1 MKVRDFTGIKNNSP
15 LPNPEHIQVP
25 DDIGDLLNDYT
36 ESLSSMLC
44 ELEEAALDYES
55 GFDRQ
60 EKAAKIRRVLHKI
73 KGESSM
79 VGFDDVAELTH
90 QAEFAFDELDEN
102 KRPDMLLKYK
112 DWISVAMDNMTT

>member
-1 MKVRDFTGIKNNSP
+1 MKVKDFTGIKNNGP
-15 LPNPEHIQVP
+15 LPAPEHVQVP
-25 DDIGDLLNDYT
+25 DDIGDLMDDYT

-44 ELEEAALDYES
+44 ELEEATMDYEK
-55 GFDRQ
+55 GFDRR
-60 EKAAKIRRVLHKI
+60 ENAAKIRRVLHKI

-90 QAEFAFDELDEN
+90 QAEFAFEELDEN

-112 DWISVAMDNMTT
+112 DWISIAMDCMTT